1 MYNTSI
7 HIIRQFHQTLNYLI
21 MDLRLFS
28 DDSVVLSRPF
38 PRISIV
44 RCKFLR
50 IIMVP
55 HADRRFVIV
64 LPVCLSAYSTLC
76 IPFYNQMPSAS
87 PALSRISLCF
97 FLLKPPSTRLYD
109 LSSKSFNRSSSI
121 LPFGLTEFQCCL
133 FI

>member
-1 MYNTSI
+1 MTRS
-7 HIIRQFHQTLNYLI
+7 
-21 MDLRLFS
+21 
-28 DDSVVLSRPF
+28 VLSRPF

-55 HADRRFVIV
+55 HADRRFVLV

-109 LSSKSFNRSSSI
+109 LSSKSFNSSSSI
-121 LPFGLTEFQCCL
+121 SPFGLTEFQCWFVHIIAWNDVIVL
-133 FI
+133 PTQEASLLRLQF